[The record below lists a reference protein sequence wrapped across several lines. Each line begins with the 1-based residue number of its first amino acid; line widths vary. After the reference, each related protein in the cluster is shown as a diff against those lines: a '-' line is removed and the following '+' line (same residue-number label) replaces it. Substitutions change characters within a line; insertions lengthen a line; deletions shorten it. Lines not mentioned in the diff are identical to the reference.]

1 MILPD
6 KNITLH
12 YSILGM
18 GTKMLLELNTPQ
30 TVSSLWE
37 KLRKYDEINTF
48 EKFILTLDFLYIMGL
63 IDLERGIIRGMLK

>member
-18 GTKMLLELNTPQ
+18 GTKMLLEVNTPQ

-37 KLRKYDEINTF
+37 KLRECDEINTF
-48 EKFILTLDFLYIMGL
+48 EKFTLRACQKITYQIFKHIQFQNPFSV
-63 IDLERGIIRGMLK
+63 E

>member
-18 GTKMLLELNTPQ
+18 GTKMLLEVNTPQ

-37 KLRKYDEINTF
+37 KLRECDEINTF
-48 EKFILTLDFLYIMGL
+48 EKFTLTLDFLYIMGL
-63 IDLERGIIRGMLK
+63 IELERGIIRGVLK

>member
-12 YSILGM
+12 HSILGM
-18 GTKMLLELNTPQ
+18 GTKMLLELNTPH

-37 KLRKYDEINTF
+37 KLRKCDEINTF
-48 EKFILTLDFLYIMGL
+48 EKFILTLDFLYIIGL